1 VSHSRQNH
9 PPKPGKVLR
18 LAAAPNGIY
27 TVRPMST
34 PFRLG
39 YLVPEFPRQT
49 HIFFWRE
56 CEQLRRRGVEPVFL
70 STRRPPPAACPHAFR
85 DRAAGATHYVF
96 PPPALSVLTLLG
108 RPAGAFRALRY
119 WLGLAGSFK
128 DRAKYLGLLACA
140 AHLASYC
147 RRHGVTHVHVH
158 SCGQAALLA
167 AFAQRLG
174 GPGYSLTLH
183 NALED
188 HGPLQRQKWRHARF
202 AIVITN
208 RLLDEV
214 RREIGPDLPPVYVAS
229 MGVDL
234 DAFQRTAP
242 YRPAEPGGP
251 VRVFAC
257 GRLHPGKRHDL
268 LIRAVSLLRKE
279 GIDARLVVAGEDAD
293 SGTGQFRRD
302 LESLANEL
310 GVAEVVRLPGAMS
323 EPDVRR
329 ELESAHVFALS
340 SDHEALGIV
349 LVEAMAMRVPVVTT
363 AVGGTTELVHDGN
376 NGLAIPP
383 GDAAAMAGAIKR
395 IATDAAL
402 AERFSAAGRATVE
415 AGYGSDRSAD
425 TIVRALKAHAGMR

>member
-1 VSHSRQNH
+1 M
-9 PPKPGKVLR
+9 
-18 LAAAPNGIY
+18 LATPLARNY

-49 HIFFWRE
+49 HVFFWRE
-56 CEQLRRRGVEPVFL
+56 CEQLRRRGVEPEFL
-70 STRRPPPAACPHAFR
+70 STRRPPPSACPHAFR
-85 DRAAGATHYVF
+85 DQAAAATHYVF
-96 PPPALSVLTLLG
+96 PPPASTVLNLLG
-108 RPAGAFRALRY
+108 RPAGTLRALRY
-119 WLGLAGSFK
+119 WVGLRGSVK
-128 DRAKYLGLLACA
+128 DRAKYLGLLICS
-140 AHLASYC
+140 AHLASHC
-147 RRHGVTHVHVH
+147 LKHGVTHIHVH
-158 SCGQAALLA
+158 SCGQTALLA

-202 AIVITN
+202 AIVVTN
-208 RLLDEV
+208 RLLEEV

-234 DAFQRTAP
+234 DAFQRASP
-242 YRPAEPGGP
+242 YEPPEPGGP

-268 LIRAVSLLRKE
+268 LIRAISLLRKE

-302 LESLANEL
+302 LENLANEL
-310 GVAEVVRLPGAMS
+310 GVTEVVRLAGAMS
-323 EPDVRR
+323 EAEIRR
-329 ELESAHVFALS
+329 ELESAHVFTLS
-340 SDHEALGIV
+340 SDTEALGIV

-363 AVGGTTELVHDGN
+363 AVGGTTELVRDGE
-376 NGLAIPP
+376 NGLAVPP
-383 GDAAAMAGAIKR
+383 GDATAIANAIKR

-402 AERFSAAGRATVE
+402 AERFSASGRATVE
-415 AGYGSDRSAD
+415 AGYGSDRSAE
-425 TIVRALKAHAGMR
+425 TMVRALKTHAGMK

>member
-1 VSHSRQNH
+1 MGPSVNGR
-9 PPKPGKVLR
+9 V
-18 LAAAPNGIY
+18 AASEGGRY

-85 DRAAGATHYVF
+85 DQAAAATHYVF
-96 PPPALSVLTLLG
+96 PPPLTSLFDLLI
-108 RPAGAFRALRY
+108 RPVGMLRALRY
-119 WLGLAGSFK
+119 WLGLGGRIK
-128 DRAKYLGLLACA
+128 DRLKFLGLMVCA
-140 AHLASYC
+140 AHLAGYC
-147 RRHGVTHVHVH
+147 RRQNVTHIHVH

-183 NALED
+183 NPLVD

-202 AIVITN
+202 AIVVTQ
-208 RLLDEV
+208 RLLEEV
-214 RREIGPDLPPVYVAS
+214 KHELAGDLPPVYVAP

-234 DAFQRTAP
+234 DQFQRTTP
-242 YRPAEPGGP
+242 YRPAGPGGP
-251 VRVFAC
+251 VRLFTC

-268 LIRAVSLLRKE
+268 LIRATGRLRAE
-279 GIDARLVVAGEDAD
+279 GIDARLVIAGEDAD

-302 LESLANEL
+302 LEALIAEL
-310 GVAEVVRLPGAMS
+310 KLNDFVRLPGAMA
-323 EPDVRR
+323 EADIRK
-329 ELESAHVFALS
+329 ELETAHAFGLS
-340 SDHEALGIV
+340 SDTEALGIV
-349 LVEAMAMRVPVVTT
+349 MVEAMAMRVPVVTT
-363 AVGGTTELVHDGN
+363 DVGGTTELVKDGV
-376 NGLAIPP
+376 NGLAVPP
-383 GDAAAMAGAIKR
+383 RDPAALATAIR
-395 IATDAAL
+395 TIVTDAPL

-415 AGYGSDRSAD
+415 AGFGSGRSAE
-425 TIVRALKAHAGMR
+425 TIVSALREHAGWHSGPR

>member
-1 VSHSRQNH
+1 
-9 PPKPGKVLR
+9 
-18 LAAAPNGIY
+18 
-27 TVRPMST
+27 MST
-34 PFRLG
+34 PYRLG

-56 CEQLRRRGVEPVFL
+56 CEQLRRRGVDPFFL
-70 STRRPPPAACPHAFR
+70 STRRPPPTACPHAFR
-85 DRAAGATHYVF
+85 DQAAAATHYVF
-96 PPPALSVLTLLG
+96 PPPAWSVFNLFG
-108 RPAGAFRALRY
+108 RPKGAWRALCY
-119 WLGLAGSFK
+119 WLGLGGSVK
-128 DRAKYLGLLACA
+128 DRAKYLGLLVCA
-140 AHLASYC
+140 AHLAGYC

-188 HGPLQRQKWRHARF
+188 HGPLQREKWRYARF
-202 AIVITN
+202 AIVVTN
-208 RLLDEV
+208 RLLQQV
-214 RREIGPDLPPVYVAS
+214 KREIGPDLPPVYVAS

-234 DAFQRTAP
+234 DAFQRATL
-242 YRPAEPGGP
+242 YRPAEPGGA

-302 LESLANEL
+302 LENLADEL
-310 GVAEVVRLPGAMS
+310 GVSDVVSLPGAMS
-323 EPDVRR
+323 EAEIRR

-340 SDHEALGIV
+340 SDTEALGVV
-349 LVEAMAMRVPVVTT
+349 LVEAMAMRVPVITT
-363 AVGGTTELVHDGN
+363 AVGGTTELVRDGQ
-376 NGLAIPP
+376 NGLAVPP
-383 GDAAAMAGAIKR
+383 GDAAAIANAVRR
-395 IATDAAL
+395 IATDPAL
-402 AERFSAAGRATVE
+402 AGRFSAAGRTTVE
-415 AGYGSDRSAD
+415 AGYGSDRSAE
-425 TIVRALKAHAGMR
+425 TIVRALKAHAGMQ